1 MAKHSLARIKGSL
14 VNTPHLIEQNSFNS
28 IMEYVN
34 KRIEGSAEIIPKLA
48 EDDKK
53 DSKKED
59 FYLYNEDTK
68 TGVLQVDGPIT
79 YRSTGWE
86 ALCGGTSCQM
96 LKEQMEYFV
105 ERGAKTVVMMVNSGG
120 GEAHE
125 LFSSARYIR
134 KLADDNGVKI
144 IAYADGIAASA
155 AYALPVIADE
165 FIASD
170 DSGIGS
176 VGVLIQLINSSKALE
191 KEGYERTF
199 VVSSSGKV
207 PYDKDGSFREDFIAD
222 LQKQVDTIYGNFVSH
237 VAAFRGISEEAV
249 KATDAKVFMAKEAL
263 EIGLIDKTMSAED
276 FYTYLAD
283 YAQSNLEENEMG
295 NPLKN
300 LINMKTKEDKAEMS
314 QLTELQ
320 ALLETKEAELS
331 ASLDQIA
338 TMSAHMADMKDQLES
353 LQSFAQAQK
362 DAAEAAQAE
371 AARIAEEQAQAK
383 IAQRKASLS
392 AVLAEDKVEATF
404 EALASLEDSAF
415 ELVVAQYAAA
425 KEALAESFKALGGE
439 GVELE
444 DTTTSEQ
451 GSVNAIRQAGVESA
465 RKRFSKSK

>member
-1 MAKHSLARIKGSL
+1 
-14 VNTPHLIEQNSFNS
+14 
-28 IMEYVN
+28 
-34 KRIEGSAEIIPKLA
+34 
-48 EDDKK
+48 
-53 DSKKED
+53 
-59 FYLYNEDTK
+59 
-68 TGVLQVDGPIT
+68 
-79 YRSTGWE
+79 
-86 ALCGGTSCQM
+86 
-96 LKEQMEYFV
+96 
-105 ERGAKTVVMMVNSGG
+105 
-120 GEAHE
+120 
-125 LFSSARYIR
+125 
-134 KLADDNGVKI
+134 
-144 IAYADGIAASA
+144 
-155 AYALPVIADE
+155 
-165 FIASD
+165 
-170 DSGIGS
+170 
-176 VGVLIQLINSSKALE
+176 
-191 KEGYERTF
+191 
-199 VVSSSGKV
+199 
-207 PYDKDGSFREDFIAD
+207 
-222 LQKQVDTIYGNFVSH
+222 
-237 VAAFRGISEEAV
+237 
-249 KATDAKVFMAKEAL
+249 
-263 EIGLIDKTMSAED
+263 MS
-276 FYTYLAD
+276 
-283 YAQSNLEENEMG
+283 
-295 NPLKN
+295 NPLKDMFKLN
-300 LINMKTKEDKAEMS
+300 KKEDKAEMS

-383 IAQRKASLS
+383 IAQRRASLS

>member
-1 MAKHSLARIKGSL
+1 MKNAHSLMRIKGSL
-14 VNTPHLIEQNSFNS
+14 TNTPHLIEQNSFNS

-34 KRIEGSAEIIPKLA
+34 SRIRGDVEIA
-48 EDDKK
+48 SGNVGESS
-53 DSKKED
+53 SKH
-59 FYLYNEDTK
+59 FQYNEDTK
-68 TGVLQVDGPIT
+68 TGILSIEGSLT
-79 YRSTGWE
+79 YKPTGWE
-86 ALCGGTSCQM
+86 PLCGGTSYVS
-96 LKEQMEYFV
+96 LKEQMDYFA
-105 ERGAKTVVMMVNSGG
+105 EQGAKTVAMVVDSGG
-120 GEAHE
+120 GHA
-125 LFSSARYIR
+125 FSMIDTANYIR
-134 KLADDNGVKI
+134 KVASESGIKLTALV
-144 IAYADGIAASA
+144 DGMSASA
-155 AYALPVIADE
+155 AYGLTVVADE
-165 FIASD
+165 IVATPS
-170 DSGIGS
+170 SMVGS
-176 VGVLIQLINSSKALE
+176 VGVLIQLMSDSKALE

-199 VVSSSGKV
+199 VTSSAGKI
-207 PYDKDGSFREDFIAD
+207 PYDDKGSFRQEFLDD
-222 LQKQVDTIYGNFVSH
+222 LQSQVDSLYDDFSQH
-237 VAAFRGISEEAV
+237 VADYRGLTQEAV
-249 KATDAKVFMAKEAL
+249 KATDARMFMTKDAL
-263 EIGLIDKTMSAED
+263 SLGLIDKVMSID
-276 FYTYLAD
+276 DWYNYLAD
-283 YAQSNLEENEMG
+283 YAQSNLEESDMS
-295 NPLKN
+295 NPLKDMFKLN
-300 LINMKTKEDKAEMS
+300 KKEDKAEMS

-465 RKRFSKSK
+465 RKRFNKSK

>member
-1 MAKHSLARIKGSL
+1 MAHTLYNLRSK
-14 VNTPHLIEQNSFNS
+14 VFNTPQLMQFDKFES
-28 IMEYVN
+28 IVQYINARCDGSVEHGSSEE
-34 KRIEGSAEIIPKLA
+34 KRDNGRYSYNDDLKVAVMNIEGPL
-48 EDDKK
+48 
-53 DSKKED
+53 
-59 FYLYNEDTK
+59 
-68 TGVLQVDGPIT
+68 T
-79 YRSTGWE
+79 YRPVTFMGMD
-86 ALCGGTSCQM
+86 CGGASYQTIKSDFEE
-96 LKEQMEYFV
+96 LV
-105 ERGAKTVVMMVNSGG
+105 ERGAKTIAFYSDSPG
-120 GEAHE
+120 GEAFQ
-125 LFSSARYIR
+125 LFPTAKYLR
-134 KLADDNGVKI
+134 KLADENQVKI
-144 IAYADGIAASA
+144 VTYVDGLAASA
-155 AYALPVIADE
+155 MYGLAAISDE
-165 FIASD
+165 IVAAPGAETGSIGVVVRLLN
-170 DSGIGS
+170 DS
-176 VGVLIQLINSSKALE
+176 QALE
-191 KEGYERTF
+191 KAGYQRTF
-199 VVSSSGKV
+199 VKAGASKV
-207 PYDKDGSFREDFIAD
+207 PFEEDGSFRKEFIAD
-222 LQKQVDTIYGNFVSH
+222 VQAKVDELYEEFVQH
-237 VAAFRGISEEAV
+237 VAEYRNISAEAV
-249 KATDAKVFMAKEAL
+249 KNTEAKTFTPEQAI
-263 EIGLIDKTMSAED
+263 EIGLVDSVLSVEE
-276 FYTYLAD
+276 FYDYLALV
-283 YAQSNLEENEMG
+283 AQSNLEESDMS
-295 NPLKN
+295 NPLKDMFKLN
-300 LINMKTKEDKAEMS
+300 KKEDKAEMS

-371 AARIAEEQAQAK
+371 ATRIAEEQAQAK